1 MALKLRLSTQR
12 SMSRM
17 KRRMKKKMSM
27 AKPCAEL
34 VERTMRQMNFGSAV
48 TYVRGGSMASV

>member
-1 MALKLRLSTQR
+1 
-12 SMSRM
+12 
-17 KRRMKKKMSM
+17 MSM